1 MQSIF
6 RFYSSRMQSPIH
18 RRNLITSTSTST
30 TTTTSSEKPCKTSF
44 NIRARHIR
52 ARHNRDRKGH
62 TMALSSSSTSSSD
75 ISTSSFKTWPVPM
88 VESRGDYRE
97 EAHLEQ
103 LIHGPLYSSQG
114 TLPRLPIPSINET
127 ISTFLPTALPLAE
140 TEEEADKLKEA
151 CEAFPIQAAK
161 LHNRLESGKN
171 EMDSNSSWLQLWWNT
186 EGYLKSKDSEC
197 CQRLFAL

>member
-1 MQSIF
+1 MHTLLSLSEGIIYLAMQSTT
-6 RFYSSRMQSPIH
+6 
-18 RRNLITSTSTST
+18 RNLSHRLSQSQPQRRYVISPLLS
-30 TTTTSSEKPCKTSF
+30 KVNK
-44 NIRARHIR
+44 
-52 ARHNRDRKGH
+52 
-62 TMALSSSSTSSSD
+62 MALSSSSTSSSD

-161 LHNRLESGKN
+161 LHNRLESRKN